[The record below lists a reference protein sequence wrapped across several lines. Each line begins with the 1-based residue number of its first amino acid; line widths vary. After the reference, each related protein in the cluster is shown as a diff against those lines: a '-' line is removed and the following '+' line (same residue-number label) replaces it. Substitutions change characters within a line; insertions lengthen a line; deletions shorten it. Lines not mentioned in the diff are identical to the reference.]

1 MNIDAEEI
9 VILTCFECMLYALK
23 ASLLIQLLIKK
34 KISKEDVEG

>member
-9 VILTCFECMLYALK
+9 VILTCFESMLYALK

-34 KISKEDVEG
+34 KLVRKM